1 MPSNGTS
8 HGADA
13 TESVTLINAVCLL
26 GNSTLATKATLRFSR
41 ATGLFEYANNGRCPE
56 DDASDCIDVSGFLVL
71 PGFVD
76 AGIVNLDSTLTKPT
90 STELTTALKLAA
102 SNGTTV
108 AVTANFSGPTR
119 KSDLAKLPLAIDLS
133 ASLEKDKSSGKRKSF
148 VSTKYPSLKLSVSN
162 SHVTTLTSN
171 LKAVSHASGTI
182 CSSESPS
189 IWPFLKSKTLEIMA
203 GSSDDCDQSENSEL
217 ARKLQELL
225 RSVTQTA
232 CEQIGGL
239 GKRGVVEAGA
249 IADFMLVKIDDK
261 WPKSTFGNCEI
272 SESHSPILMI
282 GLLPQLFLS
291 SSTPSTRVSAVF
303 TCGKLAYVRENT
315 PIARS
320 IASMTLEKFYVTP
333 NLPETSIEAAEKES
347 SRFNNIPEAIEA
359 IKRGEVIIVVDN
371 EDRENEGDFV
381 FAAEDATPEMMAFVI
396 RHSGGVICVPMKG
409 SRLDELN
416 LPLMVEKNEDS
427 LKTAY
432 TISVDV
438 KHGTT
443 TGISSFD
450 RSRTL
455 QALSNPSSVA
465 TDFQRPGHV
474 FPLRAVEGGVLSR
487 VGHTE
492 ASLDLCVLA
501 GKQPCAGISEVVLD
515 EGGMAR
521 RDDLL
526 EMGKR
531 WGLCVITIDAL
542 VKYRVENGRSVAFG
556 HKFRPAN
563 GVEFISA
570 NKLKHAM
577 PDTTASTTTYVNENG
592 DVITEKLVTKT
603 QEVLVAREV
612 EEVVFDEPNAGQGLV
627 ETTEVEGKTDIADLA
642 AQIAADEDFAAIDLS
657 ENELA
662 DDDIVA
668 LANAL
673 RTNTKLNKLG
683 LTSCEIS
690 DVGLSAIADAI
701 ASNVG
706 LDELSIG
713 KQKRATSIETQR
725 LLAKGMD
732 KNHKLSLLLNQET
745 HLIRIFDFV
754 FTDPVSAASVKAS
767 LERNKAEYIAAHS
780 HVVKKTVYDTK
791 QQEIVTK
798 QVTVVKT
805 AEEIEAAE
813 KEAAA
818 AAAAAASAAEA
829 KKDAGFHVVQE
840 SDLASDASN
849 LTAVTVASSSD
860 EQTKKGGSFF
870 AIVTRSLGKAIES
883 AGSILGSSSQY
894 DAHLDDDN
902 QALLSQQSRAAVNGT
917 VQLVDFEST
926 DEYLDTQQDF
936 SKSVE
941 PTVTFSKSK
950 GTGKWWIV
958 QKSEDAISAGLQGVD
973 FVVSNGANVFGTV
986 TLFDAHL
993 DYDAFAVPSQ
1003 DVLVNAVD
1011 GTVRPAD
1018 FPSFREYVNTQQD
1031 FSVVKKPDATSPK
1044 YPFVTFG
1051 SGIVWIG
1058 ALWVVIDRLVKN

>member
-1 MPSNGTS
+1 
-8 HGADA
+8 
-13 TESVTLINAVCLL
+13 
-26 GNSTLATKATLRFSR
+26 
-41 ATGLFEYANNGRCPE
+41 
-56 DDASDCIDVSGFLVL
+56 
-71 PGFVD
+71 
-76 AGIVNLDSTLTKPT
+76 
-90 STELTTALKLAA
+90 
-102 SNGTTV
+102 
-108 AVTANFSGPTR
+108 
-119 KSDLAKLPLAIDLS
+119 
-133 ASLEKDKSSGKRKSF
+133 
-148 VSTKYPSLKLSVSN
+148 
-162 SHVTTLTSN
+162 
-171 LKAVSHASGTI
+171 
-182 CSSESPS
+182 
-189 IWPFLKSKTLEIMA
+189 
-203 GSSDDCDQSENSEL
+203 
-217 ARKLQELL
+217 
-225 RSVTQTA
+225 
-232 CEQIGGL
+232 
-239 GKRGVVEAGA
+239 
-249 IADFMLVKIDDK
+249 
-261 WPKSTFGNCEI
+261 
-272 SESHSPILMI
+272 
-282 GLLPQLFLS
+282 
-291 SSTPSTRVSAVF
+291 
-303 TCGKLAYVRENT
+303 
-315 PIARS
+315 
-320 IASMTLEKFYVTP
+320 
-333 NLPETSIEAAEKES
+333 
-347 SRFNNIPEAIEA
+347 
-359 IKRGEVIIVVDN
+359 
-371 EDRENEGDFV
+371 
-381 FAAEDATPEMMAFVI
+381 
-396 RHSGGVICVPMKG
+396 
-409 SRLDELN
+409 
-416 LPLMVEKNEDS
+416 
-427 LKTAY
+427 
-432 TISVDV
+432 
-438 KHGTT
+438 
-443 TGISSFD
+443 
-450 RSRTL
+450 
-455 QALSNPSSVA
+455 
-465 TDFQRPGHV
+465 
-474 FPLRAVEGGVLSR
+474 
-487 VGHTE
+487 
-492 ASLDLCVLA
+492 
-501 GKQPCAGISEVVLD
+501 
-515 EGGMAR
+515 
-521 RDDLL
+521 
-526 EMGKR
+526 
-531 WGLCVITIDAL
+531 
-542 VKYRVENGRSVAFG
+542 
-556 HKFRPAN
+556 
-563 GVEFISA
+563 
-570 NKLKHAM
+570 M

-745 HLIRIFDFV
+745 HLIRVFDFV